1 MKHKPRGPVSVKW
14 RIFGS
19 FALFTG
25 VILVLLWVFQV
36 VFLDAFYKAIKVNEI
51 KTASY
56 EICGNINSAS
66 LQEELQR
73 IAIDNQICSIV
84 CDGEGNRLY
93 SENALPNC
101 VIHRL
106 SSWELAMV
114 YTITAQNGGSYF
126 ELFPQQ
132 IRPQIT
138 IFGDEVAIREE
149 DPSEVMIFAQ
159 IVTRSDG
166 KELMVLMNSVI
177 SPVGATVETLRYQL
191 LTVSLIMVIMGL
203 SLAFVLSRKI
213 GRPVSSL
220 NAAAKSLAAGN
231 YDVRFDGGGY
241 REICELSDTLNYAAQ
256 ELSKTEKLQRD
267 LVANISHDLRT
278 PLTLITGY
286 AEVMRDL
293 PDENTPENIQII
305 IDEATRLSTL
315 VNDVLDLSKLQA
327 GVVSLKKRVYNLTS
341 SVRGILTRYTKMT
354 DYHIVFYASEE
365 VYICADELKI
375 SQVIYNLVNNAMTY
389 TGKDKSVV
397 LRQRVEEGKVR
408 ISVSDTGEGI
418 PQDKLNDIWERYY
431 KVDKAHKR
439 AQVGTGLG
447 LAIVKMILDLH
458 GGAYGVQS
466 REGIGSTFWF
476 EMDTVTPPSP
486 EEQALPD
493 ETAP

>member
-1 MKHKPRGPVSVKW
+1 
-14 RIFGS
+14 
-19 FALFTG
+19 
-25 VILVLLWVFQV
+25 
-36 VFLDAFYKAIKVNEI
+36 
-51 KTASY
+51 
-56 EICGNINSAS
+56 
-66 LQEELQR
+66 
-73 IAIDNQICSIV
+73 
-84 CDGEGNRLY
+84 
-93 SENALPNC
+93 
-101 VIHRL
+101 
-106 SSWELAMV
+106 
-114 YTITAQNGGSYF
+114 
-126 ELFPQQ
+126 
-132 IRPQIT
+132 
-138 IFGDEVAIREE
+138 
-149 DPSEVMIFAQ
+149 
-159 IVTRSDG
+159 
-166 KELMVLMNSVI
+166 
-177 SPVGATVETLRYQL
+177 
-191 LTVSLIMVIMGL
+191 
-203 SLAFVLSRKI
+203 
-213 GRPVSSL
+213 
-220 NAAAKSLAAGN
+220 
-231 YDVRFDGGGY
+231 
-241 REICELSDTLNYAAQ
+241 
-256 ELSKTEKLQRD
+256 
-267 LVANISHDLRT
+267 
-278 PLTLITGY
+278 
-286 AEVMRDL
+286 MRDL